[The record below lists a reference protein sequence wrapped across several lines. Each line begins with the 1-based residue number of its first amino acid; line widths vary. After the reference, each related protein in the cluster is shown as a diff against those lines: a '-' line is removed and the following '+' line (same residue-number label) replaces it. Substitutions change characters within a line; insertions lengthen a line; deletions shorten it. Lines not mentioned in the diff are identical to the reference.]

1 MAVSGVAKL
10 SAKANR
16 KPPPLRSHQSLKKTM
31 LKINSPHF
39 IYDPYEIASF
49 AAGTIDIFVPY
60 KIKFNAK

>member
-1 MAVSGVAKL
+1 MTENFYIDENG
-10 SAKANR
+10 
-16 KPPPLRSHQSLKKTM
+16 
-31 LKINSPHF
+31 IHF